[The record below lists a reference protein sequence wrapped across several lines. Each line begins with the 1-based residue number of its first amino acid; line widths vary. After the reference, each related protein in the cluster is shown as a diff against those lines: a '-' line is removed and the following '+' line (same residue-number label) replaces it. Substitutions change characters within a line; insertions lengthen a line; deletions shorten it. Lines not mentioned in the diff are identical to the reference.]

1 MQQKILLVD
10 DNEDLLKITGLILK
24 SQGYEVHTAGTVEEA
39 TLLIDLNKPALI
51 LLDVCICQE
60 DGLLFCNQLK
70 HDAATHNIKV
80 ILMSGY
86 DYDKKDWNGADDFL
100 YKPFDFA
107 TLTEKVATHLA
118 PASLTAR
125 SA

>member
-1 MQQKILLVD
+1 MHPKILLVD
-10 DNEDLLKITGLILK
+10 DNEDLVKITGLILK
-24 SQGYEVHTAGTVEEA
+24 SEGYQVFSAGTVEGASQLIEA
-39 TLLIDLNKPALI
+39 EKPALI

-70 HDAATHNIKV
+70 HNADTLDIKV

-86 DYDKKDWNGADDFL
+86 DYSKADWNGADDFL
-100 YKPFDFA
+100 YKPFDFN
-107 TLTEKVATHLA
+107 TLTRKVAAQLSVT
-118 PASLTAR
+118 PITAR